1 MNTIIH
7 LDLDAFF
14 VSVERIF
21 DPSLNGKPVIV
32 GADPKYGRG
41 VVSTCSY
48 EARKYGIHSAM
59 PISKAYK
66 LCPHGIYLHGRH
78 REYSKF
84 SAKVKEI
91 LDKYFPVIEQAS
103 IDEFYLDFTGCE
115 KIYGKV
121 LPFVT
126 KLQKEIWDSLSLPC
140 SFGIASNR
148 TVAKIASDC
157 MKPRGIT
164 YVEPGGEKDFLAPM
178 PLEAIPGVGKVTIKS
193 LHKYGFYKIGDVAKS
208 DEETL
213 GKLFGKY
220 GVILWRKAHG
230 IGRDYIGDN
239 CERKSISK
247 ERTYGK
253 DESEISKI
261 EKTLFDLTGKVAQLM
276 RNKNWRTTTV
286 SIKLRY
292 SDFTTI
298 TRAKTIHPTGDDE
311 IIFNVAR
318 QLFLD
323 NYEKNRKVRLIGVH
337 LTNFQEAEEQEE
349 LFETTNVKR
358 KKMFQAVDSIRS
370 KFGFKSLHV
379 GDI

>member
-1 MNTIIH
+1 MSTIIH

-32 GADPKYGRG
+32 GADPKFGRG

-48 EARKYGIHSAM
+48 EARKYGLHSAM

-66 LCPHGIYLHGRH
+66 LCPHGIYVHGKH
-78 REYSKF
+78 REYSKY

-91 LDKYFPVIEQAS
+91 LEKYFPVIQQAS

-115 KIYGKV
+115 HIYGKV

-126 KLQKEIWDSLSLPC
+126 KLQKEIWDTLSLPC
-140 SFGIASNR
+140 SFGVASNK
-148 TVAKIASDC
+148 TIAKIASDC

-193 LHKYGFYKIGDVAKS
+193 LHKYKFYKIGDVTKV
-208 DEETL
+208 DVETF
-213 GKLFGKY
+213 GKLFGRY
-220 GVILWRKAHG
+220 GIALWHKAHG
-230 IGRDYIGDN
+230 SGSEYIGKHQ
-239 CERKSISK
+239 ERKSISK
-247 ERTYGK
+247 ERTYGR
-253 DESEISKI
+253 DINDFSQI
-261 EKTLFDLTGKVAQLM
+261 EKTLFNLTGQVTQLM
-276 RNKNWRTTTV
+276 RNKAWQTTTV

-298 TRAKTIHPTGDDE
+298 TRAKTIYPTDDDE
-311 IIFNVAR
+311 IIFQVAH
-318 QLFLD
+318 QLLVD

-337 LTNFQEAEEQEE
+337 LTNFQEMEEQEE
-349 LFETTNVKR
+349 LFETENVKR
-358 KKMFQAVDSIRS
+358 KKMFQAVNSIRS

-379 GDI
+379 GEI